1 MSDQQNRSDT
11 KEAERIIGVLDSK
24 MQYTKTVQKETVT
37 VFVYSSSFF
46 FFCNLFTHGA
56 LRSSL
61 ELVETCPSV
70 PDRIQVIKKHF
81 RMDKLPNFSLLWG
94 FPKKQRDTK
103 SQMPIAYLQRVFDC
117 FLIPRMKRVDYL
129 PELRRSPLEMNLVAK
144 IQEKPNVSRPEM
156 AIQVHAMVKVV
167 KQTNH

>member
-11 KEAERIIGVLDSK
+11 KEAEPFIGVLHSK
-24 MQYTKTVQKETVT
+24 MQYTKTVRRDIVT
-37 VFVYSSSFF
+37 VFVYSSS

-81 RMDKLPNFSLLWG
+81 RMDRLPNFS
-94 FPKKQRDTK
+94 
-103 SQMPIAYLQRVFDC
+103 
-117 FLIPRMKRVDYL
+117 
-129 PELRRSPLEMNLVAK
+129 
-144 IQEKPNVSRPEM
+144 
-156 AIQVHAMVKVV
+156 
-167 KQTNH
+167 

>member
-11 KEAERIIGVLDSK
+11 KEAERFIGVLHSK

-37 VFVYSSSFF
+37 VLYILLLF

-70 PDRIQVIKKHF
+70 PDRIQVLQKTLGWTDYQIFLTYGASPKTNRHKKS
-81 RMDKLPNFSLLWG
+81 N
-94 FPKKQRDTK
+94 
-103 SQMPIAYLQRVFDC
+103 AYR
-117 FLIPRMKRVDYL
+117 IP
-129 PELRRSPLEMNLVAK
+129 PEGL
-144 IQEKPNVSRPEM
+144 
-156 AIQVHAMVKVV
+156 
-167 KQTNH
+167 